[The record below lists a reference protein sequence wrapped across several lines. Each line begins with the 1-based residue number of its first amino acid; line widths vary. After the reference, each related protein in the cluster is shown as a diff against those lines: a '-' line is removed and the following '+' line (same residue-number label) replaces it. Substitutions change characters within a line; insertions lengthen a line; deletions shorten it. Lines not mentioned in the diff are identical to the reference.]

1 MSEEEI
7 KEILVLLISDN
18 LTDCG
23 KRKLK
28 NYIEQLQQ
36 ESKKLKKQLYSPDQV
51 ETTCPKCGEKLYINY
66 SREVYD
72 LKQENYMLKQ
82 AVDNTYETS
91 QDIMYEMQQENEHN
105 KNILTGFEKW
115 LEYQIR
121 QCEKETNH
129 KQFSEHDI
137 EITTNTMCRFQQ
149 CLDKLQELKEG
160 NE

>member
-91 QDIMYEMQQENEHN
+91 QDIMYEMQQENEHY
-105 KNILTGFEKW
+105 KYILTELEKW
-115 LEYQIR
+115 LWKKLNVKPTNKIFVSECLEY
-121 QCEKETNH
+121 
-129 KQFSEHDI
+129 
-137 EITTNTMCRFQQ
+137 
-149 CLDKLQELKEG
+149 LQELKEG
-160 NE
+160 KK